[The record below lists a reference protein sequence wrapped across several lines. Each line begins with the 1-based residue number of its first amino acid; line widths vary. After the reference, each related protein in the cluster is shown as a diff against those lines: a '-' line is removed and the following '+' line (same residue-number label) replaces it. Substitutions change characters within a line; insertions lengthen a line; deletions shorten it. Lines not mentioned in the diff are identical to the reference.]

1 MTTAH
6 INHSAGA
13 IACILKYYDVV
24 QLSLDMPDESAKGYT
39 SGAKANQQRMRNV
52 GVIHLKS
59 KMESMRTQTATNG
72 AKISHKTLS
81 SRYPVKPRA

>member
-39 SGAKANQQRMRNV
+39 PGAKA
-52 GVIHLKS
+52 LL
-59 KMESMRTQTATNG
+59 E
-72 AKISHKTLS
+72 LS
-81 SRYPVKPRA
+81 SSYETLHKKKKRSGDETRMGSTAAVARPLVF

>member
-13 IACILKYYDVV
+13 IACILKYYDLV

-52 GVIHLKS
+52 GVISQIK
-59 KMESMRTQTATNG
+59 NG
-72 AKISHKTLS
+72 IYENADCNGRCKDL
-81 SRYPVKPRA
+81 P